1 MVFNGNQAATIIT
14 LVLSGVL
21 AETLGWESIFYIFGA
36 LGVIIGVFFAY
47 FVHESP
53 SVHPSIS
60 TVISQYSNLVLL
72 TSYLLTDRVVFAL
85 WQYRL
90 WSFQG
95 RDTKLE
101 WFLA

>member
-36 LGVIIGVFFAY
+36 FGVIIGVFFAY

-60 TVISQYSNLVLL
+60 TVISQQSKFGLSL
-72 TSYLLTDRVVFAL
+72 
-85 WQYRL
+85 
-90 WSFQG
+90 
-95 RDTKLE
+95 
-101 WFLA
+101 

>member
-14 LVLSGVL
+14 LVFSGVL

-60 TVISQYSNLVLL
+60 TVISQYSKIW
-72 TSYLLTDRVVFAL
+72 TCEPAIYLLA
-85 WQYRL
+85 
-90 WSFQG
+90 
-95 RDTKLE
+95 E
-101 WFLA
+101 